1 MARLPSSGNPHGMVV
16 GRARKCILAAGMEGM
31 EGWLAG
37 HTDGRRKAA
46 PMREKSS
53 PAGSAAGH
61 SSKALASM
69 ARRRR
74 EAPRGRCHF
83 LNEAKF
89 DALEGTEALDVF
101 PPGHRQWPRGIRTGG
116 LRSRTRDHD
125 GERLGKT
132 GAFRREFRG
141 YWSELREAITRLR
154 ELTT

>member
-1 MARLPSSGNPHGMVV
+1 
-16 GRARKCILAAGMEGM
+16 M

-101 PPGHRQWPRGIRTGG
+101 RQDIVNG
-116 LRSRTRDHD
+116 LAGFAPEDCAVGQETLTESVLGRPELSAGSFGAIGARSA
-125 GERLGKT
+125 KQ
-132 GAFRREFRG
+132 
-141 YWSELREAITRLR
+141 
-154 ELTT
+154 